1 MLLDT
6 MRVLAVLVV
15 GAGAVVVVLGV
26 VLFSPA
32 GLSKLSRLEEEERVL
47 SGVVAQKR
55 SENTLLVKETQ
66 LLRGDTEASRLV
78 LEKKARE
85 DLGYLAPGEVVV
97 NLQPAA
103 QSAPAAAAAA
113 ATAAAAAAATAAGA
127 SP

>member
-1 MLLDT
+1 

-103 QSAPAAAAAA
+103 QSAPAAAAT
-113 ATAAAAAAATAAGA
+113 ATAAAAATAAGA

>member
-1 MLLDT
+1 

-113 ATAAAAAAATAAGA
+113 TAAAAAAATAAGA

>member
-1 MLLDT
+1 

>member
-103 QSAPAAAAAA
+103 QSAPAAAAT
-113 ATAAAAAAATAAGA
+113 ATAAAAATAAGA